1 MAKVELIMPKM
12 GESIMEATILKW
24 LKKPGDPVELD
35 ETILEIATDKV
46 DSEIPSPA
54 KGILSQLLF
63 KENDVVAIGKV
74 IAVIETAGAAST
86 IKDSPAIVPNLN
98 QEAPQQAGSVIT
110 QPTPQMPP
118 SIQKSESTRFYS
130 PLVRNIAKEEH
141 ITMQQLEGI
150 TGSGLEGRLTKRDL
164 MNFIAQNKTV
174 QAPSQ
179 PSQFIPTASPVAPQ
193 AAKSI
198 SGNVEI
204 IEMDRMR
211 KLIADH
217 MVMSKQ
223 TSPHVTSFVEV
234 DVTNLVQWR
243 DKIKD
248 LFQKANIEILLED
261 NRFVSKEIQPENHFY
276 SNIYRSDCKVY

>member
-1 MAKVELIMPKM
+1 M
-12 GESIMEATILKW
+12 
-24 LKKPGDPVELD
+24 
-35 ETILEIATDKV
+35 
-46 DSEIPSPA
+46 
-54 KGILSQLLF
+54 
-63 KENDVVAIGKV
+63 VAIGKV
-74 IAVIETAGAAST
+74 IAVIETAGAASAV
-86 IKDSPAIVPNLN
+86 KDSPAIVPNLI
-98 QEAPQQAGSVIT
+98 QEAPQQAGSAVT

-141 ITMQQLEGI
+141 ISMQQLDGI
-150 TGSGLEGRLTKRDL
+150 AGSGLEGRLTKRDL
-164 MNFIAQNKTV
+164 MNFIAQNKSV

-179 PSQFIPTASPVAPQ
+179 ASQFIPATPPVAPQ

-248 LFQKANIEILLED
+248 LFQRNTIRKSLLLQ
-261 NRFVSKEIQPENHFY
+261 FLSKQLQSQSKTFQ
-276 SNIYRSDCKVY
+276 